1 MTITI
6 TDAESLRLLAP
17 GAKISAKNP
26 FAIPCT
32 HQAVKSNSPAS
43 GRPWL
48 LHGERFTSHE
58 VLDRF
63 GGAVELHDTHTTP
76 AESLPTVTA
85 LRDKLATAETLMAN
99 YKASRDRLLTVTAEL
114 RDHARKAS
122 AEARKEAD
130 ANTRLQARV
139 KHLREVIKSERARVD
154 VARTTAAALRAS
166 VDGMRR
172 ERDAAVEEL
181 AKVNSD
187 ATIMARNLEAAHGRV
202 DTLTKQARSSEIYGG
217 IHPSWTA
224 YEALVEQRDDARKR
238 ADRAEKIRAD
248 AVRALNAALSG
259 VDNA

>member
-1 MTITI
+1 MTTTLHRYRVPYARVVSIPARRGATI
-6 TDAESLRLLAP
+6 LSVTLDGDVLVVDVKQDDDEPREPLDLRAVRPADTIRDDEEHLAVLSDGSHIYRTPEAE
-17 GAKISAKNP
+17 G
-26 FAIPCT
+26 
-32 HQAVKSNSPAS
+32 
-43 GRPWL
+43 
-48 LHGERFTSHE
+48 
-58 VLDRF
+58 
-63 GGAVELHDTHTTP
+63 
-76 AESLPTVTA
+76 
-85 LRDKLATAETLMAN
+85 
-99 YKASRDRLLTVTAEL
+99 
-114 RDHARKAS
+114 
-122 AEARKEAD
+122 AD

-187 ATIMARNLEAAHGRV
+187 ATIMARNLEAAHERV
-202 DTLTKQARSSEIYGG
+202 DTLAKQARSSEIYGN
-217 IHPSWTA
+217 ITPSWSA
-224 YEALVEQRDDARKR
+224 YEALVDRAADATKR